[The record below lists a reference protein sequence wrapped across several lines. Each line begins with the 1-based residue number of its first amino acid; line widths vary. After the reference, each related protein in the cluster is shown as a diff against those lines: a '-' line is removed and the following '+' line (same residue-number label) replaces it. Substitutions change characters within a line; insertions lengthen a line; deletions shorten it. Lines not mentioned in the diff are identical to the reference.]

1 MSEPL
6 LLGVRHHG
14 PGSAR
19 AVRRALAAFQPDV
32 ILIEGPPEADPL
44 VPFAGHE
51 DMRAPVALLAY
62 PADSPDPKLRA
73 SFWPFAEFSPEWQAI
88 RWAVAC
94 DIPVRFIDLPAA
106 VRLASGTPSAP
117 TPADDTVRIDP
128 IGALAEAAG
137 YDDPER
143 WWEDVVEHRREPH
156 LTPPPRSAAGPV
168 GAGSVGAGSVGA
180 GSVSAGPVGAGP
192 VSAGP
197 VGAGP
202 VGAGP
207 VGAGPVGAGSIAP
220 GPASAGSGS
229 ARAASAGSGSAGSGS
244 AGSGSAGSG
253 SAGGAS
259 ARAGSAGPAGA
270 GSVAAGS
277 ALAGPAGAG
286 SDTAG
291 SASAGRAG
299 DARTPGAGAGHD
311 NVQVPGLGGAGSLFA
326 TAPDIDEERLAAA
339 VAPFAA
345 IAEAMTV
352 VRAHAPAPP
361 EAERVDEERREAH
374 MRQAMR
380 AAMKEFDRVAVVC
393 GAWHVPALTA
403 PLPSA
408 SSDAAILRG
417 LPKVK
422 VAMTWVPW
430 THARLASWQGYGA
443 GVRSPGWYHHLFTA
457 VDEHVVARWLVRAA
471 GVLRKDGVPVSSA
484 HVIEATRLAEALATM
499 RGRPLAGL
507 AEVTDAAHAVLC
519 DGDDLRL
526 SLINRRLVVGDRLG
540 RVPDQTPGVPIAR
553 DVASSQRRLRLQ
565 PAVSSREIDL
575 DLRRDLD
582 LQRSQLLHRLR
593 LLGVDWGQVLANRKG
608 RGTFWESWQIA
619 WQPEFAVDLVEAGAY
634 GTTVREAATARVA
647 EQAAEA
653 ETLADVTAL
662 VERCLLADLPDALPG
677 VLDALDERMALDADV
692 AHLMDALPAL
702 ARTLRYGD
710 VRGTDLS
717 ALRSVTHGMITRVCV
732 GLPAA
737 VGGLDDAAAAVMRDR
752 IDGVQGAL
760 ALIDDAEASQRWQAL
775 LGGLS
780 TRDDLHG
787 LLNGR
792 MSRLLLDAGTVDAD
806 EIGVRMA
813 LVLTVGVPVAKAAAW
828 IEGFLAGDGLL
839 LVHDERLLALVDA
852 WLTGIPADAF
862 VEVLPLLRRT
872 FSGYPAPQ
880 RRMIGERAAHIG
892 TGGRP
897 RTGEH
902 DDQVDPDRGAL
913 LLPVVARLLGKELHH
928 A

>member
-1 MSEPL
+1 
-6 LLGVRHHG
+6 
-14 PGSAR
+14 
-19 AVRRALAAFQPDV
+19 VRRALAAFQPDV
-32 ILIEGPPEADPL
+32 VLIEGPPEADPL
-44 VPFAGHE
+44 VPYAGDE

-62 PADSPDPKLRA
+62 PADNPDPKLRA
-73 SFWPFAEFSPEWQAI
+73 SFWPLAEFSPEWQAI
-88 RWAVAC
+88 RWAVAREV
-94 DIPVRFIDLPAA
+94 PVRFIDLPAA
-106 VRLASGTPSAP
+106 IRLAAGTPSAP
-117 TPADDTVRIDP
+117 TAADDAVRVDP

-143 WWEDVVEHRREPH
+143 WWEDVVEHRFDH
-156 LTPPPRSAAGPV
+156 
-168 GAGSVGAGSVGA
+168 
-180 GSVSAGPVGAGP
+180 
-192 VSAGP
+192 
-197 VGAGP
+197 
-202 VGAGP
+202 
-207 VGAGPVGAGSIAP
+207 
-220 GPASAGSGS
+220 
-229 ARAASAGSGSAGSGS
+229 
-244 AGSGSAGSG
+244 
-253 SAGGAS
+253 
-259 ARAGSAGPAGA
+259 
-270 GSVAAGS
+270 
-277 ALAGPAGAG
+277 
-286 SDTAG
+286 
-291 SASAGRAG
+291 
-299 DARTPGAGAGHD
+299 PGA
-311 NVQVPGLGGAGSLFA
+311 
-326 TAPDIDEERLAAA
+326 DIDELRAAA
-339 VAPFAA
+339 APFAA
-345 IAEAMTV
+345 IGEAMSV
-352 VRAHAPAPP
+352 VRSHAPEPP
-361 EAERVDEERREAH
+361 EAERVDEGRREAY
-374 MRQAMR
+374 MRIGLR
-380 AAMKEFDRVAVVC
+380 AALKEFERVAVVC

-408 SSDAAILRG
+408 SADAAVVKG

-443 GVRSPGWYHHLFTA
+443 GVRSPGWYHHLFTSA
-457 VDEHVVARWLVRAA
+457 DRHVIARWLVRAA

-553 DVASSQRRLRLQ
+553 DVAGSQRRLRL
-565 PAVSSREIDL
+565 PPKVERRELKL
-575 DLRRDLD
+575 DLRQAFDLE
-582 LQRSQLLHRLR
+582 RSQLLHRLR
-593 LLGVDWGQVLANRKG
+593 LLGVEWGQVLSAAKG
-608 RGTFWESWQIA
+608 KGTFREEWQIA

-634 GTTVREAATARVA
+634 GTTVLEAATARVA
-647 EQAAEA
+647 EQAAA
-653 ETLADVTAL
+653 AATLADVTTL
-662 VERCLLADLPDALPG
+662 VERCLLAELPDALPG

-717 ALRSVTHGMITRVCV
+717 SLRSVTFGMITRICV

-737 VGGLDDAAAAVMRDR
+737 VGGLDDTAAGVMRDR

-760 ALIDDAEASQRWQAL
+760 SLVDDADANERWQGVL
-775 LGGLS
+775 SGLS

-787 LLNGR
+787 LLTGR

-806 EIGVRMA
+806 EIGARMA
-813 LVLTVGVPVAKAAAW
+813 LVLTVGVPVARTAAW

-880 RRMIGERAAHIG
+880 RRMIGERAATIG
-892 TGGRP
+892 TGGRRP
-897 RTGEH
+897 RAGEH
-902 DDQVDPDRGAL
+902 DDAIDPDRGAL
-913 LLPVVARLLGKELHH
+913 LLPVVAKLLGRDLYV
-928 A
+928 

>member
-1 MSEPL
+1 MSDPL

-44 VPFAGHE
+44 VPFAGDE

-62 PADSPDPKLRA
+62 PADNPDPKLRA

-106 VRLASGTPSAP
+106 VRLASGTPAAP

-143 WWEDVVEHRREPH
+143 WWEDVVEHRRETHP
-156 LTPPPRSAAGPV
+156 
-168 GAGSVGAGSVGA
+168 
-180 GSVSAGPVGAGP
+180 
-192 VSAGP
+192 
-197 VGAGP
+197 
-202 VGAGP
+202 
-207 VGAGPVGAGSIAP
+207 AP
-220 GPASAGSGS
+220 TAPAN
-229 ARAASAGSGSAGSGS
+229 
-244 AGSGSAGSG
+244 
-253 SAGGAS
+253 
-259 ARAGSAGPAGA
+259 ARAGDPA
-270 GSVAAGS
+270 
-277 ALAGPAGAG
+277 
-286 SDTAG
+286 
-291 SASAGRAG
+291 
-299 DARTPGAGAGHD
+299 PGNG
-311 NVQVPGLGGAGSLFA
+311 GLGGAGSLFA
-326 TAPDIDEERLAAA
+326 VEPDVDEERLAAA

-361 EAERVDEERREAH
+361 EAERVDEERREAY
-374 MRQAMR
+374 MRQALR
-380 AAMKEFDRVAVVC
+380 AATKEFDRVAVVC
-393 GAWHVPALTA
+393 GAWHVPALTP

-408 SSDAAILRG
+408 SSDAAVLKG

-540 RVPDQTPGVPIAR
+540 RVPDRTPGVPIAR

-737 VGGLDDAAAAVMRDR
+737 VGGLDDAAAGVMRDR

-787 LLNGR
+787 LLTGR

-806 EIGVRMA
+806 EIGARMA

-852 WLTGIPADAF
+852 WLTGIPADGF

-897 RTGEH
+897 RAGEH

-913 LLPVVARLLGKELHH
+913 LLPVVARLLGKELHP
-928 A
+928 

>member
-44 VPFAGHE
+44 VPFAGDE

-62 PADSPDPKLRA
+62 PADNPDPKLRA

-106 VRLASGTPSAP
+106 VRLAAGTPSAP

-156 LTPPPRSAAGPV
+156 LTPPPLPAAGPA
-168 GAGSVGAGSVGA
+168 AG
-180 GSVSAGPVGAGP
+180 
-192 VSAGP
+192 
-197 VGAGP
+197 
-202 VGAGP
+202 
-207 VGAGPVGAGSIAP
+207 
-220 GPASAGSGS
+220 GPASGAAAGGPGSGHAS
-229 ARAASAGSGSAGSGS
+229 GPGSGRAAGGSASAGHAAGGSGSAGYAAGGS
-244 AGSGSAGSG
+244 ASGHAGGSGHAAGGSGSAGHAAGG
-253 SAGGAS
+253 SAPGHAGG
-259 ARAGSAGPAGA
+259 GSAAVTGA
-270 GSVAAGS
+270 GDV
-277 ALAGPAGAG
+277 
-286 SDTAG
+286 
-291 SASAGRAG
+291 RA
-299 DARTPGAGAGHD
+299 PGAGAGHA
-311 NVQVPGLGGAGSLFA
+311 PGLGGAGSLFA
-326 TAPDIDEERLAAA
+326 TEPDIDEERLAAA

-345 IAEAMTV
+345 IAEAMTA

-408 SSDAAILRG
+408 SSDAAILKG

-787 LLNGR
+787 LLSGR

-806 EIGVRMA
+806 EIGERMA

-897 RTGEH
+897 RAGEH

>member
-1 MSEPL
+1 MF
-6 LLGVRHHG
+6 
-14 PGSAR
+14 
-19 AVRRALAAFQPDV
+19 AV
-32 ILIEGPPEADPL
+32 E
-44 VPFAGHE
+44 
-51 DMRAPVALLAY
+51 
-62 PADSPDPKLRA
+62 
-73 SFWPFAEFSPEWQAI
+73 
-88 RWAVAC
+88 
-94 DIPVRFIDLPAA
+94 
-106 VRLASGTPSAP
+106 
-117 TPADDTVRIDP
+117 
-128 IGALAEAAG
+128 
-137 YDDPER
+137 
-143 WWEDVVEHRREPH
+143 
-156 LTPPPRSAAGPV
+156 
-168 GAGSVGAGSVGA
+168 
-180 GSVSAGPVGAGP
+180 
-192 VSAGP
+192 
-197 VGAGP
+197 
-202 VGAGP
+202 
-207 VGAGPVGAGSIAP
+207 
-220 GPASAGSGS
+220 
-229 ARAASAGSGSAGSGS
+229 
-244 AGSGSAGSG
+244 
-253 SAGGAS
+253 
-259 ARAGSAGPAGA
+259 
-270 GSVAAGS
+270 
-277 ALAGPAGAG
+277 
-286 SDTAG
+286 
-291 SASAGRAG
+291 
-299 DARTPGAGAGHD
+299 
-311 NVQVPGLGGAGSLFA
+311 
-326 TAPDIDEERLAAA
+326 PDIDEERLAAA

-361 EAERVDEERREAH
+361 EAERVDEERREAY
-374 MRQAMR
+374 MRQALR
-380 AAMKEFDRVAVVC
+380 AAAKEFDRVAVVC

-408 SSDAAILRG
+408 SSDAAVLKG

-619 WQPEFAVDLVEAGAY
+619 WQPEFAVDLVEAGVY

-760 ALIDDAEASQRWQAL
+760 ALIDDADASQRWQAL

-787 LLNGR
+787 LLTGR

-806 EIGVRMA
+806 DIGARMA

-852 WLTGIPADAF
+852 WLTGIPADGF

-892 TGGRP
+892 TDGRP
-897 RTGEH
+897 RAAEH

-913 LLPVVARLLGKELHH
+913 LLPVVARLLGKELHDG
-928 A
+928 

>member
-1 MSEPL
+1 MASEPL

-19 AVRRALAAFQPDV
+19 AVRRALAAFQPEV
-32 ILIEGPPEADPL
+32 VLIEGPPEADPL
-44 VPFAGHE
+44 VPYAGDE

-62 PADSPDPKLRA
+62 PADNPDPKLRA
-73 SFWPFAEFSPEWQAI
+73 SFWPLAEFSPEWQAI
-88 RWAVAC
+88 RWAVAREV
-94 DIPVRFIDLPAA
+94 PVRFIDLPATI
-106 VRLASGTPSAP
+106 RLASPPASAE
-117 TPADDTVRIDP
+117 AAASDDDAVRIDP

-143 WWEDVVEHRREPH
+143 WWEDVVEHRFEIAEPPTETDKSNISDFGA
-156 LTPPPRSAAGPV
+156 LGGV
-168 GAGSVGAGSVGA
+168 GIFAVEAEVDEA
-180 GSVSAGPVGAGP
+180 EL
-192 VSAGP
+192 
-197 VGAGP
+197 
-202 VGAGP
+202 
-207 VGAGPVGAGSIAP
+207 
-220 GPASAGSGS
+220 
-229 ARAASAGSGSAGSGS
+229 RAA
-244 AGSGSAGSG
+244 
-253 SAGGAS
+253 
-259 ARAGSAGPAGA
+259 
-270 GSVAAGS
+270 
-277 ALAGPAGAG
+277 
-286 SDTAG
+286 T
-291 SASAGRAG
+291 
-299 DARTPGAGAGHD
+299 
-311 NVQVPGLGGAGSLFA
+311 
-326 TAPDIDEERLAAA
+326 
-339 VAPFAA
+339 APFAA

-352 VRAHAPAPP
+352 VRAHAPRPP
-361 EAERVDEERREAH
+361 EAERVDEERREAY
-374 MRQAMR
+374 MRIGLRTAL
-380 AAMKEFDRVAVVC
+380 KEFERVAVVC

-408 SSDAAILRG
+408 SADAATVRG

-422 VAMTWVPW
+422 VAMAWVPW

-443 GVRSPGWYHHLFTA
+443 GVRSPGWYHHLFTS
-457 VDEHVVARWLVRAA
+457 VDAHVIERWLVRAA

-526 SLINRRLVVGDRLG
+526 ALINRRLVVGDRLG

-553 DVASSQRRLRLQ
+553 DVAGSQRRLRL
-565 PAVSSREIDL
+565 PPRVERRELKL
-575 DLRRDLD
+575 DLRQPFDLE
-582 LQRSQLLHRLR
+582 RSRLLHRLR
-593 LLGVDWGQVLANRKG
+593 LLGVEWGKVLAAARGK
-608 RGTFWESWQIA
+608 GTFREEWEIA

-634 GTTVREAATARVA
+634 GTTVLEAATTRVA
-647 EQAAEA
+647 EQAAA
-653 ETLADVTAL
+653 AATLADVTAL

-717 ALRSVTHGMITRVCV
+717 ALRDVTFGMITRICV

-737 VGGLDDAAAAVMRDR
+737 VGGLDDTAAAVMRDR
-752 IDGVQGAL
+752 IDGVQAAL
-760 ALIDDAEASQRWQAL
+760 ALVDDAEAQARWQTV

-780 TRDDLHG
+780 TRGDLHG
-787 LLNGR
+787 LLTGR
-792 MSRLLLDAGTVDAD
+792 MNRLLLDAGAVDTD
-806 EIGVRMA
+806 EVGARMA
-813 LVLTVGVPVAKAAAW
+813 LVLTVGVPVARTAAW

-852 WLTGIPADAF
+852 WLTGIPGEAF

-892 TGGRP
+892 TGRP
-897 RTGEH
+897 GARE
-902 DDQVDPDRGAL
+902 DDDVDAARGAL
-913 LLPVVARLLGKELHH
+913 LLPVAARLLGRALHV
-928 A
+928 

>member
-1 MSEPL
+1 VNDPL

-19 AVRRALAAFQPDV
+19 AVRRALGAFQPDV

-62 PADSPDPKLRA
+62 PADNPDPKLRA

-106 VRLASGTPSAP
+106 VRLAAGTPAAP
-117 TPADDTVRIDP
+117 TPADDSVRIDP

-143 WWEDVVEHRREPH
+143 WWEDVVEHRRDIE
-156 LTPPPRSAAGPV
+156 PPPAD
-168 GAGSVGAGSVGA
+168 
-180 GSVSAGPVGAGP
+180 
-192 VSAGP
+192 
-197 VGAGP
+197 
-202 VGAGP
+202 
-207 VGAGPVGAGSIAP
+207 
-220 GPASAGSGS
+220 PA
-229 ARAASAGSGSAGSGS
+229 
-244 AGSGSAGSG
+244 
-253 SAGGAS
+253 
-259 ARAGSAGPAGA
+259 
-270 GSVAAGS
+270 
-277 ALAGPAGAG
+277 
-286 SDTAG
+286 
-291 SASAGRAG
+291 
-299 DARTPGAGAGHD
+299 
-311 NVQVPGLGGAGSLFA
+311 AGSLFA
-326 TAPDIDEERLAAA
+326 VEPDIDEGRLAAA

-361 EAERVDEERREAH
+361 EAERVDEERREAY

-380 AAMKEFDRVAVVC
+380 AATKEFERVAVVC

-403 PLPSA
+403 PLPSV
-408 SSDAAILRG
+408 SSDAAVLKG

-540 RVPDQTPGVPIAR
+540 RVPEQTPGVPIAR

-619 WQPEFAVDLVEAGAY
+619 WQPEFAVDLVEAGVY

-662 VERCLLADLPDALPG
+662 VERCLLADLPNALPG

-760 ALIDDAEASQRWQAL
+760 ALIDDAEAGQRWQAL

-787 LLNGR
+787 LLAGR

-806 EIGVRMA
+806 EIGARMA

-852 WLTGIPADAF
+852 WLTGIPADGF

-897 RTGEH
+897 RAGEH

-913 LLPVVARLLGKELHH
+913 LLPVVARLLGKELHDV
-928 A
+928 

>member
-44 VPFAGHE
+44 VPFAGDE

-62 PADSPDPKLRA
+62 PADNPDPKLRA

-117 TPADDTVRIDP
+117 TPADDAVRIDP

-156 LTPPPRSAAGPV
+156 LTPPPRPAAGP
-168 GAGSVGAGSVGA
+168 
-180 GSVSAGPVGAGP
+180 
-192 VSAGP
+192 
-197 VGAGP
+197 
-202 VGAGP
+202 
-207 VGAGPVGAGSIAP
+207 
-220 GPASAGSGS
+220 
-229 ARAASAGSGSAGSGS
+229 
-244 AGSGSAGSG
+244 
-253 SAGGAS
+253 AGGV
-259 ARAGSAGPAGA
+259 PAGA
-270 GSVAAGS
+270 GSVAGGPAPAGSASAGS
-277 ALAGPAGAG
+277 ALAGPADAG
-286 SDTAG
+286 SVAGGPAPAGPASAGPASAESALAGPADAGSVAGGPAPAG
-291 SASAGRAG
+291 SAPAGSVSAGSVSAGSVSGGLAGGARA
-299 DARTPGAGAGHD
+299 PGAGAGHD
-311 NVQVPGLGGAGSLFA
+311 NVQVAPGLGGAGSLFA

-380 AAMKEFDRVAVVC
+380 AATKEFDRVAVVC

-408 SSDAAILRG
+408 SSDAAILKG

-619 WQPEFAVDLVEAGAY
+619 WQPEFAVDLVEAGVY

-787 LLNGR
+787 LLSGR

-897 RTGEH
+897 RAGEH